1 MTAIAD
7 YCKTIRAW
15 LAVGEEVYPDDTV
28 ASWVHMAEE
37 ALSKKLRIKDM
48 VQIDTA
54 VFLQDRYLLPADWRE
69 LDFVRVLGGG
79 ALRYVPRDD
88 FYNPDFAEDQ
98 KNCYTLTG
106 NYLIVGG
113 VSSTGREIELSYY
126 QDIPPLG
133 DENTYMVTKYP
144 TLFTLKTLHIAS
156 MYAIE
161 DDRGPMWEGQSDD
174 MIGAMNL
181 EHQMAKSSGSR
192 LSLRHGMT
200 TSRKRSFG

>member
-7 YCKTIRAW
+7 FCDTIRAW
-15 LAVGEEVYPDDTV
+15 LGIGEDVYPDNTV

-37 ALSKKLRIKDM
+37 ALSKKLRIKEM
-48 VQIDTA
+48 VQIDTG
-54 VFLQDRYLLPADWRE
+54 VLVIDRYLLPADWRAM
-69 LDFVRVLGGG
+69 DFVRIVDGR

-88 FYNPDFAEDQ
+88 FYNPDFATDQ
-98 KNCYTLTG
+98 PNCYTISG

-113 VSSTGREIELSYY
+113 TSSDGLSVEITYY

-133 DENTYMVTKYP
+133 DTETYMMTKCI
-144 TLFTLKTLHIAS
+144 TLFTIKTLHIAS

-174 MIGAMNL
+174 MIGALNL
-181 EHQMAKSSGSR
+181 EHQLSKSSGSR
-192 LSLRHGMT
+192 LAQRH
-200 TSRKRSFG
+200 RRSFG